1 MSDPATTTTIDP
13 VCGMTVDVAE
23 AQAKGLVTEH
33 EGVTYAFCG
42 RGCFLD
48 FGDDPATYL
57 DPAYTPS
64 M

>member
-1 MSDPATTTTIDP
+1 MTDLTTATTIDP

-23 AQAKGLVTEH
+23 ARAKDLVTEH

-42 RGCFLD
+42 RGCLLD
-48 FGDDPATYL
+48 FRDDPATYL